1 MNTANISMVK
11 FIDFL
16 AGLAVFAAAA
26 AAAAVVATTTADGIV
41 VAISLTAV
49 CL

>member
-1 MNTANISMVK
+1 MSTVSISMVK

-16 AGLAVFAAAA
+16 VGLAVFVAAAA
-26 AAAAVVATTTADGIV
+26 SAATTTADGIV
-41 VAISLTAV
+41 VVISLTAV

>member
-1 MNTANISMVK
+1 MSTVNISMVK

-16 AGLAVFAAAA
+16 AGLAVFTAAAA
-26 AAAAVVATTTADGIV
+26 ATSAATTTADGIV

>member
-1 MNTANISMVK
+1 MNTTGNIRIVK

-16 AGLAVFAAAA
+16 AGLAVFVAAL
-26 AAAAVVATTTADGIV
+26 TITTADVIV

>member
-1 MNTANISMVK
+1 MSTVNISMVK

-26 AAAAVVATTTADGIV
+26 ASAATTTADGIV